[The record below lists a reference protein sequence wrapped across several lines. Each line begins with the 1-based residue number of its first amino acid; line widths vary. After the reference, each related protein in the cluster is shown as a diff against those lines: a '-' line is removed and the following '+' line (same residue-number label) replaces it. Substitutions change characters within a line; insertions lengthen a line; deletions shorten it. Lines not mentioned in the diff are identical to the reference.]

1 MAESDLNGRNIVFQI
16 KNADGTPFHDL
27 VLHKAVVDSV
37 VMSLGDKISGDV
49 YYKDN
54 TLDVSMGEY
63 VTFNGVD
70 YVLINPPTIVK
81 EGMVSENGEMNGMTK
96 YSFTFYHPMCMLA
109 NFPFSDVAVSSD
121 DEQYKSQDKSFSWI
135 GYPDDYIAKLNKN
148 LQNTTWVVVKSERFP
163 EEKDNELSEVL
174 TFDNNTIADALKTG
188 YETWEVP
195 YIVGTVQ
202 PGQYTY
208 TNTNNQVV
216 DYYDEGKRF
225 VVIFGLPFSE
235 IYETPE
241 DETQDN
247 PFVFHYGQGVGLKNN
262 SRTPRNN
269 KIITRIA
276 GYGSEDNIPYG
287 YPQIIWYGNQDWEY
301 TAYSEIVT
309 QETITKG
316 ILMATVESMALAHPE
331 YEDSITS
338 WYEATKAALDGT
350 YTHDR
355 SASKTSGQYQYEW
368 EVNIKDGYIRA
379 MYNNEYYDHVKYY
392 VTNAET
398 MFDVFVPED
407 STPAEGAYTL
417 YMGIVG
423 GAYVKLIHHPYT
435 RKHLMPSIYSQC
447 VFNKVSPY
455 ISGGGA
461 NIDYDPTITLID
473 YYDAIS
479 DSEHQYPNPIVPNSP
494 SYESH
499 QFEDIKPE
507 LGYNIAIVDAYPINN
522 DGTRADDWD
531 STMDED
537 GNYLQSYFKVT
548 LPVLSFDIYACA
560 AITQEMTLVMRGGA
574 CLGCSFDVQVDWDDY
589 KLNFYDSDGN
599 FAPDGAQRNLDKYPK
614 SNEEQITVIVQKD
627 LDTFGILMPNI
638 YQKVLAGDTFV
649 VIGISLPLSYIT
661 NAEERL
667 DEESKSYMLE
677 NNIHYF
683 DYPLKFDE
691 FFLANN
697 VNILQQIQTNSIIRF
712 GFANDELEL
721 YVKQLT
727 IKYGNA
733 PLPQYD
739 ITLTDNVEITL
750 NAIGQVADDV
760 EKLSSLIALLRQ
772 SYNRNVWG
780 EIDKKL
786 SRVNAD
792 TANGLITFLQG
803 IRLGNYVQSLT
814 GGKFDE
820 SGNVE
825 AHSLVVR
832 GQTEQRGN
840 VFFGNVPFVPGATGG
855 AIRQI
860 DNDIHAEV
868 DYLSVRKKM
877 AVTEVEIQEVNYVGG
892 NIVLSPADGFT
903 ITDVEWDDGD
913 NLFYV
918 YFESRDADTGDVTV
932 PQWHVG
938 DLAFCEKFNIQN
950 ASSTDL
956 IHRWWREVQNFGRI
970 TDESSPYYG
979 KYMIWLRNDT
989 VHCETVYNGISDW
1002 NMPMVGDKVV
1012 MLGHIQQSGESATD
1026 AKARQGAIILAS
1038 AGGTTDTN
1046 ALPYIRVYKDINTFD
1061 LSQATLVH
1069 QISYSGLV
1077 TNTQNWTLN
1086 VDLGDESATIQVPF
1100 NNLYNEIED
1109 ISSQLDE
1116 SFKVWHVDYDNT
1128 TPPSLSNLPASQWGG
1143 QGQDP
1148 YSEHVGDF
1156 CITSD
1161 GFCYEFKNLSGT
1173 DENVYGWVIVTDQYL
1188 ISYVEQIGEK
1198 KRVFVGPNHPSDN
1211 AVYEIGDLW
1220 VNAVW
1225 HDSERDW
1232 NNVIAVCIS
1241 DKDENFDIDD
1251 WQLASTELENFIN
1264 DGLGDAIMEQLDS
1277 QVVSYFTGGD
1287 SSSDDPSTQ
1296 SWGQDHVGDTW
1307 YVNSVESNGVARGI
1321 DPTYP
1326 VGTDVL
1332 LVWTATESGGTTTY
1346 AWDIKSDPYTLQ
1358 IMRLAYTAQDTADGK
1373 RRVFI
1378 QDNENLY
1385 PAPPYDKGDLWVVS
1399 RYPVDSTG
1407 DRNGTSIFVNDLL
1420 RCNSQKSSG
1429 QTFSIS
1435 DWALASDYG
1444 IVADKVD
1451 ASLKVWETSTSDPGG
1466 ASVNEFIG
1474 IEFEKTGTSTLLT
1487 PIWQPKQGAGFK
1499 FTPTSAAIQMYF
1511 KNASSQYKMAQLAF
1525 DIDEDESIAKLHADS
1540 IKLEG
1545 YTTINDSFG
1554 VDLDGN
1560 MWAKNGRFGGLV
1572 THEQTIISP
1581 DNYLDYGYIDD
1592 DGNFIVDIKK
1602 CGQYVTFFDS
1612 NDSRDYESSQEYMHR
1627 FENQEQHAILPDT
1640 TKYIFVPLPFVCDYE
1655 GDGNGNYDESS
1666 YDGVNGFVESRY
1678 DGESWVK
1685 RYFVANEIIKAREY
1699 VGCQVTITNRT
1710 FATNV
1715 KILGVKGYGQTT
1727 YTIPYIGQTI
1737 DSQITLECVSRSADF
1752 TQDDPYVGQ
1761 EEIVWELKEMRP
1773 RIIKLE
1779 SNNAS
1784 TRYFM
1789 GLDDEYK
1796 YSEDSN
1802 GVPTEYDDV
1811 IQDYKDGKYESHEQL
1826 PPIIQPT
1833 LDDIENR
1840 YINTQG
1846 VWYARY
1852 YSVIVDVSRARG
1864 QYISANAGSQYAFLT
1879 SYNDTNVTFVS
1890 GGSRVGARPNHVL
1903 IPNDAVY
1910 IYLFVGQTMPT
1921 VAPVFTLSEE

>member
-16 KNADGTPFHDL
+16 KNADGTPFHNL

-121 DEQYKSQDKSFSWI
+121 EEQYKSQDKSFSWI

-202 PGQYTY
+202 TGQYTY

-235 IYETPE
+235 IYETPD
-241 DETQDN
+241 DEEQDN

-309 QETITKG
+309 QETITNG
-316 ILMATVESMALAHPE
+316 ILMATVGSMVEAHPE

-338 WYEATKAALDGT
+338 WYEAAKAALDGT

-392 VTNAET
+392 VTNATT

-417 YMGIVG
+417 YWGIVG
-423 GAYVKLIHHPYT
+423 GAYMLLIHHPYT
-435 RKHLMPSIYSQC
+435 RHHLMPSIYSQC

-455 ISGGGA
+455 VSGGDA
-461 NIDYDPTITLID
+461 NLNYNPDITLID

-479 DSEHQYPNPIVPNSP
+479 DSEHQYPNPIVPSSP

-574 CLGCSFDVQVDWDDY
+574 CLGCSFDVQVDWEDY

-792 TANGLITFLQG
+792 TAQGKITFADGAKTDTEYAVGDFLSGLLGYGG
-803 IRLGNYVQSLT
+803 IFRKDADGKTYIEADKMYVRM
-814 GGKFDE
+814 KAYFDT
-820 SGNVE
+820 VE
-825 AHSLVVR
+825 
-832 GQTEQRGN
+832 
-840 VFFGNVPFVPGATGG
+840 
-855 AIRQI
+855 
-860 DNDIHAEV
+860 
-868 DYLSVRKKM
+868 VRKY
-877 AVTEVEIQEVNYVGG
+877 IHSGG
-892 NIVLSPADGFT
+892 NRIASLAGVKCAR
-903 ITDVEWDDGD
+903 VE
-913 NLFYV
+913 YI
-918 YFESRDADTGDVTV
+918 DANGDVTDNV
-932 PQWHVG
+932 ANAVKFRCYFRGSDGDETITNDFEVG
-938 DLAFCEKFNIQN
+938 DLAYCKNTTADGSGLSMHQYWRLVVSKSSSADDDNMLWIDLSN
-950 ASSTDL
+950 ASG
-956 IHRWWREVQNFGRI
+956 EYQ
-970 TDESSPYYG
+970 YG
-979 KYMIWLRNDT
+979 SDIPAAQDDIIQLGNINDT
-989 VHCETVYNGISDW
+989 T
-1002 NMPMVGDKVV
+1002 
-1012 MLGHIQQSGESATD
+1012 
-1026 AKARQGAIILAS
+1026 RQGAIIEYV
-1038 AGGTTDTN
+1038 GGED
-1046 ALPYIRVYKDINTFD
+1046 APSYQIYQGINDFD
-1061 LSQATLVH
+1061 LTGKNYL
-1069 QISYSGLV
+1069 GL
-1077 TNTQNWTLN
+1077 
-1086 VDLGDESATIQVPF
+1086 G
-1100 NNLYNEIED
+1100 YN
-1109 ISSQLDE
+1109 
-1116 SFKVWHVDYDNT
+1116 
-1128 TPPSLSNLPASQWGG
+1128 
-1143 QGQDP
+1143 
-1148 YSEHVGDF
+1148 SE
-1156 CITSD
+1156 TARA
-1161 GFCYEFKNLSGT
+1161 YL
-1173 DENVYGWVIVTDQYL
+1173 NVYGDAYIGAADGTTYVKYNQATKELDIKAKVKVGSTLEDGRPINDLGTQDGNLILNSGFTGEYETEDVVSTDEVSENTPMWSDPLKYWDATNVTVADNTNT
-1188 ISYVEQIGEK
+1188 ISGKCAMLAEGTLTQTLGTLKSGWYMLSL
-1198 KRVFVGPNHPSDN
+1198 VGNVTNISVTLGGIAKPITPTSTWARYEFSFEVSEDVNN
-1211 AVYEIGDLW
+1211 AVITFNGNATIGDLMLTEGTISREW
-1220 VNAVW
+1220 TP
-1225 HDSERDW
+1225 SERD
-1232 NNVIAVCIS
+1232 NNKSLEKYYADRYLREAIQNGNTEILGGLILS
-1241 DKDENFDIDD
+1241 
-1251 WQLASTELENFIN
+1251 QLIKVGMYRDNV
-1264 DGLGDAIMEQLDS
+1264 MS
-1277 QVVSYFTGGD
+1277 QETGGM
-1287 SSSDDPSTQ
+1287 SGLFNTKNSPFL
-1296 SWGQDHVGDTW
+1296 WGGGTMEEALFAIRK
-1307 YVNSVESNGVARGI
+1307 YMK
-1321 DPTYP
+1321 DPTYQ
-1326 VGTDVL
+1326 
-1332 LVWTATESGGTTTY
+1332 ATEEE
-1346 AWDIKSDPYTLQ
+1346 I
-1358 IMRLAYTAQDTADGK
+1358 AQ
-1373 RRVFI
+1373 
-1378 QDNENLY
+1378 
-1385 PAPPYDKGDLWVVS
+1385 
-1399 RYPVDSTG
+1399 
-1407 DRNGTSIFVNDLL
+1407 
-1420 RCNSQKSSG
+1420 
-1429 QTFSIS
+1429 
-1435 DWALASDYG
+1435 
-1444 IVADKVD
+1444 
-1451 ASLKVWETSTSDPGG
+1451 
-1466 ASVNEFIG
+1466 
-1474 IEFEKTGTSTLLT
+1474 
-1487 PIWQPKQGAGFK
+1487 
-1499 FTPTSAAIQMYF
+1499 
-1511 KNASSQYKMAQLAF
+1511 MAQF
-1525 DIDEDESIAKLHADS
+1525 
-1540 IKLEG
+1540 
-1545 YTTINDSFG
+1545 
-1554 VDLDGN
+1554 V
-1560 MWAKNGRFGGLV
+1560 V
-1572 THEQTIISP
+1572 THGGRAILNDVI
-1581 DNYLDYGYIDD
+1581 LRGYIYALGGIFKGRLEIGQSFDK
-1592 DGNFIVDIKK
+1592 FIVDAETSELTIR
-1602 CGQYVTFFDS
+1602 GPEYVDDDTG
-1612 NDSRDYESSQEYMHR
+1612 
-1627 FENQEQHAILPDT
+1627 LPDPSRGVGNLLKILFETDPDSLRRVSILRLLGNNET
-1640 TKYIFVPLPFVCDYE
+1640 TLDA
-1655 GDGNGNYDESS
+1655 NYGFISK
-1666 YDGVNGFVESRY
+1666 DGV
-1678 DGESWVK
+1678 
-1685 RYFVANEIIKAREY
+1685 
-1699 VGCQVTITNRT
+1699 
-1710 FATNV
+1710 
-1715 KILGVKGYGQTT
+1715 
-1727 YTIPYIGQTI
+1727 
-1737 DSQITLECVSRSADF
+1737 
-1752 TQDDPYVGQ
+1752 
-1761 EEIVWELKEMRP
+1761 
-1773 RIIKLE
+1773 
-1779 SNNAS
+1779 SN
-1784 TRYFM
+1784 
-1789 GLDDEYK
+1789 
-1796 YSEDSN
+1796 
-1802 GVPTEYDDV
+1802 PT
-1811 IQDYKDGKYESHEQL
+1811 
-1826 PPIIQPT
+1826 
-1833 LDDIENR
+1833 
-1840 YINTQG
+1840 
-1846 VWYARY
+1846 
-1852 YSVIVDVSRARG
+1852 
-1864 QYISANAGSQYAFLT
+1864 
-1879 SYNDTNVTFVS
+1879 
-1890 GGSRVGARPNHVL
+1890 SRVG
-1903 IPNDAVY
+1903 
-1910 IYLFVGQTMPT
+1910 VGTYFHGFNMTTEFGNEETITQLGDG
-1921 VAPVFTLSEE
+1921 TLSLEEWSAQATIKNQFSIGADGAITIMRNGLLIARGYLSVDGSGTLKVIQIQQ